1 MYSKPACVQCTAT
14 YKALDKAGIDYE
26 TVDITTNPAARDY
39 VISLGYQQAPVVVA
53 GEDHWSGFRPD
64 RVKAVAAQQRSSS
77 PSPPDT
83 AAAMSEL
90 VRATAAPTTAAEL
103 TAQHHHTDP
112 THAAA
117 VHSPVPH
124 QQSGRSRW

>member
-1 MYSKPACVQCTAT
+1 M
-14 YKALDKAGIDYE
+14 G
-26 TVDITTNPAARDY
+26 
-39 VISLGYQQAPVVVA
+39 LGYQQAPVVVA
-53 GEDHWSGFRPD
+53 GEHHWSGFRPD

-77 PSPPDT
+77 PLPPDT

-90 VRATAAPTTAAEL
+90 VRATAAPTAAAEL
-103 TAQHHHTDP
+103 TAQNYHTP

-117 VHSPVPH
+117 VHSPAPH

>member
-1 MYSKPACVQCTAT
+1 MVAGGDPWRGKVIGVYLRDQCIVPR
-14 YKALDKAGIDYE
+14 LW
-26 TVDITTNPAARDY
+26 V
-39 VISLGYQQAPVVVA
+39 VVVVA
-53 GEDHWSGFRPD
+53 GEHHWSGFRPD